1 MYHLSYIIIVI
12 SFAVIVPLRQC
23 EDQSYFLQK
32 YEIQPPH
39 SLATP
44 LFVHTSLH
52 LFLPVSGK
60 EKNRGNMIH
69 HELPGEVITCNI
81 HPMQRKNKAV
91 ITFFL
96 QK

>member
-32 YEIQPPH
+32 YEIQPPPP
-39 SLATP
+39 LATP

-81 HPMQRKNKAV
+81 HPMQRKNKAG